1 MSTAHDLITRI
12 ATDADFREGLEKLP
26 ANDRAGYLESN
37 GFSGITKD
45 QVLQAIEPAISKLSP
60 ADLAAGNPAMASST
74 TTATTVT
81 TVTASASAAVAAA

>member
-37 GFSGITKD
+37 GFSGIR
-45 QVLQAIEPAISKLSP
+45 
-60 ADLAAGNPAMASST
+60 AGPLTS
-74 TTATTVT
+74 
-81 TVTASASAAVAAA
+81 